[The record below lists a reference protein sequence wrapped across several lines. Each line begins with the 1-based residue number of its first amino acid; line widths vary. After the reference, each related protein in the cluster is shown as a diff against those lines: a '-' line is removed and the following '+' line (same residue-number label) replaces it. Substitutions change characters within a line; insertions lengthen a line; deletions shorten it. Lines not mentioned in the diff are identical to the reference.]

1 MSIVIVSG
9 VLLSWSWPV
18 GWIGLSTL
26 EKLQDELLRLPE
38 HEVPI
43 ELLLVEQI
51 GKMLCSAAEDVQGGV
66 VQLHDDCHDAP
77 LSLPRAAPPVPHHSV
92 NPSAKT
98 ISLGDSGVPRRLTSR
113 VLKRLSPLSPGR
125 GFVTF
130 FRPLPH

>member
-1 MSIVIVSG
+1 VSIVIVSG

-51 GKMLCSAAEDVQGGV
+51 GEVLCSAAEDVQGGV
-66 VQLHDDCHDAP
+66 VQLRDD
-77 LSLPRAAPPVPHHSV
+77 
-92 NPSAKT
+92 
-98 ISLGDSGVPRRLTSR
+98 
-113 VLKRLSPLSPGR
+113 
-125 GFVTF
+125 
-130 FRPLPH
+130 